1 MYDDQFCMFQK
12 NISLNVIRNHM
23 YNLVTNIKIFLGF
36 VVVVI
41 VAVIAFDVLF
51 FGVDFLDVAVADV
64 IVNAELTD
72 DVASAVAVAFAAV
85 VATVHASFADVV
97 RPLPILLLFLLL
109 IISSIQNRIGFL
121 YMFGFLI
128 MQCFD
133 VLI

>member
-97 RPLPILLLFLLL
+97 RPLPILLLFLL
-109 IISSIQNRIGFL
+109 QT
-121 YMFGFLI
+121 
-128 MQCFD
+128 
-133 VLI
+133 

>member
-23 YNLVTNIKIFLGF
+23 YNLVTNIKIFFGF
-36 VVVVI
+36 VVAVVI
-41 VAVIAFDVLF
+41 VAIIVFDVLF

-85 VATVHASFADVV
+85 VATVHTSFADVV
-97 RPLPILLLFLLL
+97 KPLPILLLFLL
-109 IISSIQNRIGFL
+109 QT
-121 YMFGFLI
+121 
-128 MQCFD
+128 
-133 VLI
+133 